1 MAATY
6 NEKYCGLLLI
16 KPLAVTYRVAEPFYL
31 RLRID
36 QGEMYTPYEG
46 QYYGPPQL
54 EANPVRGQ
62 EDFGFGPSQ
71 GAQTQRRQDD
81 FGFGPSQRA
90 QAQRRQDDFGFGPSQ
105 GPQAQ
110 RRQDNFGFGSTPEAQ
125 AQRRQDGGGYDGPA
139 RAVDA
144 DRRQDD
150 QTLKETTILD
160 AVLGSGDHI
169 IF

>member
-1 MAATY
+1 
-6 NEKYCGLLLI
+6 
-16 KPLAVTYRVAEPFYL
+16 
-31 RLRID
+31 
-36 QGEMYTPYEG
+36 MYTPYEG

-71 GAQTQRRQDD
+71 GAQTQH
-81 FGFGPSQRA
+81 
-90 QAQRRQDDFGFGPSQ
+90 RQDDFGFGPSQ